1 MPWAVL
7 CTFRSTGGNITLYAG
22 NQLLAPFN
30 CIQWT
35 AQRGDAS
42 SILVPTT
49 APNPIPFNTDLSAQ
63 ALLDHLQGTSILP
76 AATLSSGETDS
87 IHAELLC
94 CQQS

>member
-1 MPWAVL
+1 
-7 CTFRSTGGNITLYAG
+7 LYAG

-35 AQRGDAS
+35 AQYGDAR

-49 APNPIPFNTDLSAQ
+49 APNPIPFNADLSAQ

-76 AATLSSGETDS
+76 AATLSNGETS
-87 IHAELLC
+87 YIHIDLRC
-94 CQQS
+94 CQ